1 MLTVALRCRRPS
13 GPLLIP
19 RVVIPLILL
28 LLLALRW
35 HLLLLLLLL
44 HSRRLPSQLS
54 SAYRT
59 RLMALIAAVVAIADS
74 GGFGRRDILLCVAI
88 GLMLLL
94 VRLSIP
100 LIVTLAIELVI

>member
-35 HLLLLLLLL
+35 HLLLLLLL